1 MEISSLLE
9 AALEHLKAVDTAV
22 NQITKRDP
30 QILNQPHLQAILQQ
44 FYDTYTEAKERLEHP
59 TFRIATIGT
68 TSSGKSTLVN
78 ALIGRRIAP
87 IEAQQMSAGI
97 LRIHHSL
104 QNRLVINPTIGWQN
118 LTDEDI
124 YSKIKEC
131 MTRYHERKKVESD
144 LPFPEIEVYC
154 PILPVIDRLKI
165 GLPESVNIEILDL
178 PGLESIND
186 QKNLKLIQD
195 TIKGCFSIVTIN
207 YQETDSDK
215 QETLLK
221 ELKDIVEWFGGDPK
235 MMIFILNKID
245 SRTSEDD
252 SIEKRIQNLKAQ
264 IQTTLGLGTPPEIIP
279 MTALFLYYAQLIH
292 AYSESAYQLDILE
305 NLLHDCAN
313 IFTREEKYNE
323 EIANF
328 YDDLRRKSRR
338 KTALTSE
345 ESKKLLDYAL
355 NISGSKIFWQTL
367 SKYCQ
372 SSFRQSVLAPILLDF
387 INKSKNLQAEIGTA
401 LEIKR
406 KISIEEIEEEK
417 QEIETKQKEIQK
429 KIEETFEEFSNKLN
443 QLSNVMISKSTETE
457 KRSKIKELRLPEQ
470 CQGNVT
476 KTIDFPSEVKTD
488 LSIEILSPVN
498 QYLRGSRNYDS
509 HSLPKSYDNLRQ
521 ILQPHLFNRVLQN
534 CQNLS
539 EVIDKSIDI
548 LINVLDADDNTKNQ
562 IINQVEEAIEGA
574 IIVLNFDIEEAC
586 QERTRFLIQAHRS
599 TLENFANSYSQITLD
614 NLIHK
619 INEILPQL
627 SIAERIKTSIEAAR
641 SYPNVDDLL
650 KNLSIAKR
658 ISIPIS
664 NLKDTG
670 EAAAGGAFLAG
681 MTGALLGLI
690 FGLTT
695 AGVGA
700 AIGFG
705 LGAAAGSSIDRD
717 NRIKEIKDLKLTIIN
732 KLYENWESSLGASE
746 FNNKVVE
753 AITRWVTA
761 IIDDLRERIQETVKQ
776 VSETSIEY
784 LDSQRH
790 EIEQKRQKNEDEL
803 DYLNQQNNLII
814 DNLTKLKK
822 IAGVESV

>member
-1 MEISSLLE
+1 MEISRLLE

-30 QILNQPHLQAILQQ
+30 QILNQPHLQEILQQ

-104 QNRLVINPTIGWQN
+104 QNRLVIHPTIGWQN

-124 YSKIKEC
+124 YSKIREC

-144 LPFPEIEVYC
+144 LPLPEIEVYC
-154 PILPVIDRLKI
+154 PILPVIDRSKI

-178 PGLESIND
+178 PGLKSIND
-186 QKNLKLIQD
+186 QKHLKLIHD

-252 SIEKRIQNLKAQ
+252 SIENRIQNLKAQ

-313 IFTREEKYNE
+313 IFTREEKENE

-355 NISGSKIFWQTL
+355 NISGGRIFWQTL
-367 SKYCQ
+367 GKCCQ
-372 SSFRQSVLAPILLDF
+372 LQFRQSVLAPILLDF
-387 INKSKNLQAEIGTA
+387 INKSKKLKAEIGTA

-406 KISIEEIEEEK
+406 KILIEQIEEEK
-417 QEIETKQKEIQK
+417 QEIKIKQEEIQK

-443 QLSNVMISKSTETE
+443 QLSNVMISESTETE
-457 KRSKIKELRLPEQ
+457 KRSKIKELGLPEQ
-470 CQGNVT
+470 CEGSIT
-476 KTIDFPSEVKTD
+476 KIIDFPSEVKRA

-498 QYLRGSRNYDS
+498 EYLGGFRNYD
-509 HSLPKSYDNLRQ
+509 NLGQ
-521 ILQPHLFNRVLQN
+521 ILQLHLFDRVLQN

-548 LINVLDADDNTKNQ
+548 LINVLDADDNIKSQT
-562 IINQVEEAIEGA
+562 INQVRKAIEGA
-574 IIVLNFDIEEAC
+574 IIVLSSDIEEAC

-619 INEILPQL
+619 IDEILPQL

-650 KNLSIAKR
+650 RNLSIAKR
-658 ISIPIS
+658 ISISIP

-670 EAAAGGAFLAG
+670 EAAAGGAFLGGIA
-681 MTGALLGLI
+681 GALLGLA
-690 FGLTT
+690 FGLAT
-695 AGVGA
+695 AGVGAAA

-705 LGAAAGSSIDRD
+705 LGAALGSSTDHDTRIK
-717 NRIKEIKDLKLTIIN
+717 RIKEIKDLKLTIIDA
-732 KLYENWESSLGASE
+732 LYVSWESSLGASQ

-761 IIDDLRERIQETVKQ
+761 IIDDSRERIQETVKQ

-784 LDSQRH
+784 LDSQRY
-790 EIEQKRQKNEDEL
+790 EIEQKRQGNEDDL

-814 DNLTKLKK
+814 DNLTELKK